1 MSQKSFFQSFSII
14 FPRSQFF
21 LYHFASL
28 GSIPFSIAHFR
39 TNTFKVLLC
48 CLTYSLPTSF
58 LHPDKRWYTVS
69 LCSPHNLHLSHSTN
83 PFIFFHAHVSTICLC
98 NTNIDDFFLVSV
110 LHFNQPECSSLYYWV
125 FHFEASSLPNC
136 CLFIF
141 CSSVKIFFSFFP
153 CFFPISVTFSA
164 NNYTS
169 FIK

>member
-98 NTNIDDFFLVSV
+98 NTDIDDFFLVSV

-125 FHFEASSLPNC
+125 FHFEASSLPNFVAYSFFV
-136 CLFIF
+136 LQ
-141 CSSVKIFFSFFP
+141 SRFFSVFFHAS
-153 CFFPISVTFSA
+153 FQSA
-164 NNYTS
+164 
-169 FIK
+169 